1 MASRRI
7 KNILIVKKSMR
18 FDRLAGVN
26 RVVQEDATHK
36 NQNSS
41 SHAPDRMDTQSH
53 DPDCNASLGLFR
65 RNFSHK
71 VLESQNQHNEIAD
84 AFHHM
89 LKQNKNWRVESIREV
104 DVTFEEMQDRDLCIT
119 LGGDNTFL
127 KAASTI
133 SNSERTAIMGV
144 NSQPKL

>member
-36 NQNSS
+36 NQNSNS
-41 SHAPDRMDTQSH
+41 DGVAPSH
-53 DPDCNASLGLFR
+53 DPDCNASLDLFR

-84 AFHHM
+84 AFHHL

>member
-26 RVVQEDATHK
+26 RVVQEDAALK
-36 NQNSS
+36 NQ
-41 SHAPDRMDTQSH
+41 HEGMAQSA
-53 DPDCNASLGLFR
+53 DPDCNASLDLFR

-84 AFHHM
+84 AFHH
-89 LKQNKNWRVESIREV
+89 
-104 DVTFEEMQDRDLCIT
+104 
-119 LGGDNTFL
+119 
-127 KAASTI
+127 
-133 SNSERTAIMGV
+133 
-144 NSQPKL
+144 

>member
-26 RVVQEDATHK
+26 RVVQEDATH
-36 NQNSS
+36 NGHNSDVPDS
-41 SHAPDRMDTQSH
+41 SAKSH

-71 VLESQNQHNEIAD
+71 VLESQSQHNEIAD

-127 KAASTI
+127 KAASAI